1 ICGMLTTEGAPHL
14 KEEHYPVF
22 DTANKCG
29 KHGTRYIHYMGHI
42 RMMAAA
48 QPFLSGAISK
58 TINMPEHATRKDIQH
73 AYWESWKYGLKA
85 ISIYRDGSKSSQ
97 PLNSKGDKN
106 ETKETDTAVETDIQG
121 AETVQ
126 PAATSGEYR
135 EFIAKGHATSERR
148 RLPRQRE
155 GFTQEARIAGQKIF
169 VRTGE
174 YEDGSLGE
182 LFIDMHKAGTTMRGM
197 LDAFAVA
204 VSLGLQHGVPLEK
217 YVDAFT
223 FTRFEPAGVVDHPN
237 IKMATSVVDYV
248 FRMIGMEYLGRK
260 DFVQVPPADE
270 ELRYYQNKLK
280 QQERKNRTADVK
292 QTATQREMEQSADK
306 PTLPQ
311 LAEPKLNSAKVA
323 SNGAPICTE
332 CGGMTKQSGTCYVC
346 LDCGSTTGCS

>member
-1 ICGMLTTEGAPHL
+1 M
-14 KEEHYPVF
+14 
-22 DTANKCG
+22 
-29 KHGTRYIHYMGHI
+29 
-42 RMMAAA
+42 
-48 QPFLSGAISK
+48 
-58 TINMPEHATRKDIQH
+58 
-73 AYWESWKYGLKA
+73 
-85 ISIYRDGSKSSQ
+85 
-97 PLNSKGDKN
+97 
-106 ETKETDTAVETDIQG
+106 ETDIQG

-135 EFIAKGHATSERR
+135 KFIAKGHATSERR

-332 CGGMTKQSGTCYVC
+332 CGALRSKAGRVTSASTAVRRQVVRKIGFCTGASFRGGAFSYYTSCTTSFHCGDSFRIPRRKMTGELGSVEHKMAEKVARE
-346 LDCGSTTGCS
+346 DCFGHNIMDDVTAGDIKYAYICHSRFTLVV